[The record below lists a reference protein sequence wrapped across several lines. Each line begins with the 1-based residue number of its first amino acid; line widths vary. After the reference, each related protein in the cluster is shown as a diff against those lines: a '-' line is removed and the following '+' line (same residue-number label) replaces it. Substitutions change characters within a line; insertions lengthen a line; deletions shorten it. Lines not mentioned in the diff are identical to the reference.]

1 MHRFSRQKINR
12 SRRILLILRFVSLT
26 DIPYANRH
34 KTSELQTMTDDEAL
48 SQLYFKD
55 TAFQN
60 LMQRRIFNVLLIA
73 SAYDA
78 FMMEEDGRVEEQLYF
93 EYTSLNLSSPPRVTR
108 ALNSTEGLGILKK
121 KAFDLVIM
129 MPGNDISETFSGARR
144 IRENYPDMPI
154 IVLTP
159 FSKEVSRR
167 LSNEDFSGIDYVFS
181 WLGNV
186 DLLLAIIKLLEDK
199 MNADNDINGVG
210 VQLIMLVEDS
220 VRFYSSVLPI
230 VYKFIL
236 KQSREFSTEA
246 LNEHEQMLRMR
257 GRPKVML
264 ARDYEEAIA
273 IYNRYSDHILGVISD
288 VSFKHNGKKD
298 PKAGIKLASE
308 LRERDPFLPL
318 IIESSEPEN
327 AHAVIEFGGT
337 FIDKNSKKFPVDL
350 GQAITSNFGFGDFVI
365 RNPETGEEIFR
376 IKSLKDLQKNIFNI
390 PAEALYWHASFN
402 DISRWLYSRAMF
414 PIAEVIKHH
423 RFRDLKDAP
432 QVRQLFF
439 DLIVKYRRMKNRGV
453 VAIFRKDR
461 FDHYSNFARIGQGS
475 LGGKGRG
482 LAFIDSIIKKNP
494 VCDNFDGISIT
505 IPRTV
510 VLCTDIFDEFMES
523 NRLYPIALSD
533 EPDDVILRHFLE
545 GELPRRITD
554 DLLALFEVVDT
565 PIAVRS
571 SSLLEDSHYQPFAG
585 IYSTYMVPK
594 YKDPARMLRVV
605 SDAIK
610 GVYASVFYADSKAYM
625 TATSNVIDQEKMAV
639 ILQEVV
645 GKEVDG
651 YYFPSF
657 SGVGRSLNYYPLND
671 EKPEDGVAE
680 IAVGLGKYIVDG
692 GLSLR
697 FSPRHP
703 ENVLQTSELSLAL
716 RDTQTRMYAL
726 DMTGNG
732 KGETTDDG
740 TASDTPR
747 LVVDD
752 GYNVAKLRVQD
763 MADKGVLKYMV
774 STFDYRDNVIR
785 DNDSG
790 EGRKV
795 VTFNNILKHKV
806 FPLAEAVD
814 LMLTSGQ
821 EAMQRPVE
829 IEFAGIVGPDEKMIG
844 PGAKSKGRLYWL
856 QIRPI
861 VDRKEIVDEALMATP
876 DEKLLLKSG
885 TALGHGNIEG
895 VRTIVYVRPEKFS
908 SSNNSIIAR
917 EIEKINRGFLDR
929 NERYVLI
936 GPGRWGSSDTALG
949 IPVKWPAISAARL
962 IVESSLPSYR
972 IEPSQGTHFFQ
983 NLTSFGVA
991 YFTIDTNARH
1001 KDGEPVTALY
1011 DVDFLNSMPAVYES
1025 DYVRIVTFKA
1035 PLAIGVNGLKG
1046 TGVVLKP
1053 ET

>member
-1 MHRFSRQKINR
+1 
-12 SRRILLILRFVSLT
+12 
-26 DIPYANRH
+26 
-34 KTSELQTMTDDEAL
+34 MTDDEAL

-55 TAFQN
+55 TAFEN
-60 LMQRRIFNVLLIA
+60 LMQKRIFNVLLIA

-93 EYTSLNLSSPPRVTR
+93 EYTALNLSSPPRVTR
-108 ALNSTEGLGILKK
+108 ALNSTEGIEIMKTK
-121 KAFDLVIM
+121 NFDLVIM
-129 MPGNDISETFSGARR
+129 MPGNDVSETFAGARR
-144 IRENYPDMPI
+144 IRELYPEMPI

-167 LSNEDFSGIDYVFS
+167 LSNEDFTGIDYVFS

-210 VQLIMLVEDS
+210 VQMILLVEDS

-264 ARDYEEAIA
+264 ARDYEEALEL
-273 IYNRYSDHILGVISD
+273 YDRYSDHILGVISD
-288 VSFKHNGKKD
+288 VSFMREGKKD
-298 PKAGIKLASE
+298 PKAGIRLARE
-308 LRERDPFLPL
+308 LRERDPYLPL
-318 IIESSEPEN
+318 IIESSENEN
-327 AHAVIEFGGT
+327 AHDVSEIGGT

-350 GQAITSNFGFGDFVI
+350 GKAIINNFGFGDFVI
-365 RNPETGEEIFR
+365 RNPESGEEIFR
-376 IKSLKDLQKNIFNI
+376 IKSLKDLQKNIFDI

-432 QVRQLFF
+432 QVRKLFF
-439 DLIVKYRRMKNRGV
+439 DLIVKYRKMKNRGV
-453 VAIFRKDR
+453 VAIFQKER
-461 FDHYSNFARIGQGS
+461 FDRYSNFARIGQGS

-523 NRLYPIALSD
+523 NKLYPIALSD
-533 EPDDVILRHFLE
+533 APDEEILDHFLK
-545 GELPRRITD
+545 GKLPRRIKD

-594 YKDPARMLRVV
+594 VSDPEEMLRMVT
-605 SDAIK
+605 SAIK
-610 GVYASVFYADSKAYM
+610 GVYASVFYSDSKAYM

-645 GKEVDG
+645 GREVEG

-680 IAVGLGKYIVDG
+680 VAVGLGKYIVDG
-692 GLSLR
+692 GLALR

-726 DMTGNG
+726 DM
-732 KGETTDDG
+732 KGDARETSISGQKIDKP
-740 TASDTPR
+740 ASAPS
-747 LVVDD
+747 LSVDD

-763 MADKGVLKYMV
+763 VAEKGALKYMV
-774 STFDYRDNVIR
+774 STFDFRDNVIR
-785 DNDSG
+785 DSDFG
-790 EGRKV
+790 EGRRV
-795 VTFNNILKHKV
+795 VTFNNVLKHKAY
-806 FPLAEAVD
+806 PLAESVD
-814 LMLTSGQ
+814 FMLTTGQ

-829 IEFAGIVGPDEKMIG
+829 IEFAGMIGPDPKMIG
-844 PGAKSKGRLYWL
+844 PGEKHKGRLYWL

-861 VDRKEIVDEALMATP
+861 VDRKETVDEALMATP

-895 VRTIVYVRPEKFS
+895 VNTVVYVRPEKFS
-908 SSNNSIIAR
+908 SSNNSLIAR
-917 EIEKINRGFLDR
+917 EIEKINREFLDR
-929 NERYVLI
+929 EERYILI
-936 GPGRWGSSDTALG
+936 GPGRWGSSDTSLG

-962 IVESSLPSYR
+962 IVESSLPNYR

-991 YFTIDTNARH
+991 YFTIDTNAR
-1001 KDGEPVTALY
+1001 KKEGDPVTDLY
-1011 DVDFLNSMPAVYES
+1011 DVEFLNSQPAVYES
-1025 DYVRIVTFKA
+1025 DFVRIVTFQT

-1046 TGVVLKP
+1046 TGVVVKP
-1053 ET
+1053 EV

>member
-1 MHRFSRQKINR
+1 MN
-12 SRRILLILRFVSLT
+12 
-26 DIPYANRH
+26 
-34 KTSELQTMTDDEAL
+34 DDAL

-73 SAYDA
+73 STYDA

-108 ALNSTEGLGILKK
+108 ALNSSEALELMDHKH
-121 KAFDLVIM
+121 FDLVIM
-129 MPGNDISETFSGARR
+129 MPGNDISETFTGARR
-144 IRENYPDMPI
+144 IKEKHPTQPI

-167 LSNEDFSGIDYVFS
+167 LANEDFSGIDYVFS

-199 MNADNDINGVG
+199 LNADNDINNVG
-210 VQLIMLVEDS
+210 VQMILLVEDS

-236 KQSREFSTEA
+236 KQSKEFSTEA
-246 LNEHEQMLRMR
+246 LNEHERMLRMR

-264 ARDYEEAIA
+264 ARDYEEALEL
-273 IYNRYSDHILGVISD
+273 YDKYSEHILGVISD
-288 VSFKHNGKKD
+288 VSFAREGKKD
-298 PKAGIKLASE
+298 PKAGIRLAKE
-308 LRERDPFLPL
+308 LRKRDPYLPM
-318 IIESSEPEN
+318 IIESSEIEN
-327 AHAVIEFGGT
+327 AHDVSELGGT

-350 GQAITSNFGFGDFVI
+350 GKAIINNFGFGDFVI
-365 RNPETGEEIFR
+365 RNPETGEEIYR
-376 IKSLKDLQKNIFNI
+376 IKSLKDMQKYIFDI
-390 PAEALYWHASFN
+390 PAESLYWHASFN
-402 DISRWLYSRAMF
+402 DISRWFYSRAMF

-439 DLIVKYRRMKNRGV
+439 DLIVKYRKMKNRGV
-453 VAIFRKDR
+453 VAIFKKDR

-494 VCDNFDGISIT
+494 VCDNFDGITIS

-510 VLCTDIFDEFMES
+510 VLCTDIFDEFMEM
-523 NRLYPIALSD
+523 NQLYPIALSNASDD
-533 EPDDVILRHFLE
+533 EILEHFLR
-545 GELPRRITD
+545 GKLPQRIRD
-554 DLLALFEVVDT
+554 GLLALLEVVDT

-594 YKDPARMLRVV
+594 FKDSEKMLKVLV
-605 SDAIK
+605 DAIK
-610 GVYASVFYADSKAYM
+610 GVYASVFYSDSKAYM

-645 GKEVDG
+645 GKDVDG

-680 IAVGLGKYIVDG
+680 LAVGLGKYIVDG
-692 GLSLR
+692 GVGLR

-703 ENVLQTSELSLAL
+703 DNVLQTSELSLAL

-726 DMTGNG
+726 DMKGDERDHSITGQ
-732 KGETTDDG
+732 KISSPMPSL
-740 TASDTPR
+740 AHLR
-747 LVVDD
+747 VDD
-752 GYNVAKLRVQD
+752 GYNISKLRVQD
-763 MADKGVLKYMV
+763 IADKGALKYMV
-774 STFDYRDNVIR
+774 SSYDYRDNVLR
-785 DNDSG
+785 DNDAG
-790 EGRKV
+790 DGRKV
-795 VTFNNILKHKV
+795 VTFNNVLKHKV
-806 FPLAEAVD
+806 FPLAEAID
-814 LMLTSGQ
+814 FMLTTGQ
-821 EAMQRPVE
+821 KEMQRPVE
-829 IEFAGIVGPDEKMIG
+829 IEFAGMIDKNG
-844 PGAKSKGRLYWL
+844 DSKGRLYWL

-861 VDRKEIVDEALMATP
+861 VDRKETVDEAVMATP
-876 DEKLLLKSG
+876 DDQLLLKSS

-895 VRTIVYVRPEKFS
+895 VKTVVYVRPEKFS
-908 SSNNSIIAR
+908 SSNNSLIAR
-917 EIEKINRGFLDR
+917 EIEKINRGYI
-929 NERYVLI
+929 ERDEKYLLI
-936 GPGRWGSSDTALG
+936 GPGRWGSSDTSLG
-949 IPVKWPAISAARL
+949 IPVKWPAISGAKL
-962 IVESSLPSYR
+962 IVESSLPNYR

-991 YFTIDTNARH
+991 YFTIDTNAKRSA
-1001 KDGEPVTALY
+1001 DSPVTDLY
-1011 DVDFLNSMPAVYES
+1011 DVEFLNSLPAVYES
-1025 DYVRIVTFKA
+1025 DYVRIVEFDS
-1035 PLAIGVNGLKG
+1035 PLTIGVNGLKG
-1046 TGVVLKP
+1046 TGVVVKP
-1053 ET
+1053 KV

>member
-1 MHRFSRQKINR
+1 
-12 SRRILLILRFVSLT
+12 
-26 DIPYANRH
+26 
-34 KTSELQTMTDDEAL
+34 MTDDEAL

-55 TAFQN
+55 TAFEN
-60 LMQRRIFNVLLIA
+60 LMQKRIFNVLLIA

-93 EYTSLNLSSPPRVTR
+93 EYTALNLSSPPRVTR
-108 ALNSTEGLGILKK
+108 ALNSTEGIEIMKTK
-121 KAFDLVIM
+121 NFDLVIM
-129 MPGNDISETFSGARR
+129 MPGNDVSETFAGARR
-144 IRENYPDMPI
+144 IRELYPEMPI

-167 LSNEDFSGIDYVFS
+167 LSNEDFTGIDYVFS

-210 VQLIMLVEDS
+210 VQMILLVEDS

-264 ARDYEEAIA
+264 ARDYEEALEL
-273 IYNRYSDHILGVISD
+273 YDRYSDHILGVISD
-288 VSFKHNGKKD
+288 VSFMREGKKD
-298 PKAGIKLASE
+298 PKAGIRLARE
-308 LRERDPFLPL
+308 LRERDPYLPL
-318 IIESSEPEN
+318 IIESSENEN
-327 AHAVIEFGGT
+327 AHDVSEIGGT

-350 GQAITSNFGFGDFVI
+350 GKAIINNFGFGDFVI
-365 RNPETGEEIFR
+365 RNPESGEEIFR
-376 IKSLKDLQKNIFNI
+376 IKSLKDLQKNIFDI

-432 QVRQLFF
+432 QVRKLFF
-439 DLIVKYRRMKNRGV
+439 DLIVKYRKMKNRGV
-453 VAIFRKDR
+453 VAIFQKER
-461 FDHYSNFARIGQGS
+461 FDRYSNFARIGQGS

-523 NRLYPIALSD
+523 NKLYPIALSD
-533 EPDDVILRHFLE
+533 APDEEILDHFLK
-545 GELPRRITD
+545 GKLPRRIKD

-594 YKDPARMLRVV
+594 VSDPEEMLRMVT
-605 SDAIK
+605 SAIK
-610 GVYASVFYADSKAYM
+610 GVYASVFYSDSKAYM

-645 GKEVDG
+645 GREVEG

-680 IAVGLGKYIVDG
+680 VAVGLGKYIVDG
-692 GLSLR
+692 GLALR

-726 DMTGNG
+726 DM
-732 KGETTDDG
+732 KGDARETSISGQKIDKP
-740 TASDTPR
+740 ASAPS
-747 LVVDD
+747 LSVDD
-752 GYNVAKLRVQD
+752 GYNVTKLRVQD
-763 MADKGVLKYMV
+763 VAEKGALKYMV
-774 STFDYRDNVIR
+774 STFDFRDNVIR
-785 DNDSG
+785 DSDFG
-790 EGRKV
+790 EGRRV
-795 VTFNNILKHKV
+795 VTFNNVLKHKV
-806 FPLAEAVD
+806 YPLAESVD
-814 LMLTSGQ
+814 FMLTTGQ

-829 IEFAGIVGPDEKMIG
+829 IEFAGMIGPDPKMIG
-844 PGAKSKGRLYWL
+844 PGEKHKGRLYWL

-861 VDRKEIVDEALMATP
+861 VDRKETVDEALMATP

-895 VRTIVYVRPEKFS
+895 VNTVVYVRPEKFS
-908 SSNNSIIAR
+908 SSNNSLIAR

-929 NERYVLI
+929 EERYILI
-936 GPGRWGSSDTALG
+936 GPGRWGSSDTSLG

-962 IVESSLPSYR
+962 IVESSLPNYR

-991 YFTIDTNARH
+991 YFTIDTNAH
-1001 KDGEPVTALY
+1001 KKEGDPVTDLY
-1011 DVDFLNSMPAVYES
+1011 DVEFLNSQPAVYES
-1025 DYVRIVTFKA
+1025 DFVRIVTFQT

-1046 TGVVLKP
+1046 TGVVVKP
-1053 ET
+1053 EV

>member
-1 MHRFSRQKINR
+1 MNE
-12 SRRILLILRFVSLT
+12 
-26 DIPYANRH
+26 D
-34 KTSELQTMTDDEAL
+34 AL
-48 SQLYFKD
+48 SQLYLKD
-55 TAFQN
+55 TAFQD

-73 SAYDA
+73 STYDA

-93 EYTSLNLSSPPRVTR
+93 EYISLNLSSPPRVTR
-108 ALNSTEGLGILKK
+108 VSNSAEALELMATKS
-121 KAFDLVIM
+121 FDLVIM
-129 MPGNDISETFSGARR
+129 MPGNDISETFTGARR
-144 IRENYPDMPI
+144 IKDLHPEQPI

-199 MNADNDINGVG
+199 LNADNDINNVG
-210 VQLIMLVEDS
+210 VQLILIVEDS

-236 KQSREFSTEA
+236 TQSRLFSTEA
-246 LNEHEQMLRMR
+246 LNEHERMLRMR

-264 ARDYEEAIA
+264 ARDYEEALEL
-273 IYNRYSDHILGVISD
+273 YDKYSEHILGVISD
-288 VSFKHNGKKD
+288 VSFKRQGVKD
-298 PKAGIKLASE
+298 QKAGIRLARE
-308 LRERDPFLPL
+308 LRSRDPYLPL
-318 IIESSEPEN
+318 IIESSESEN
-327 AHAVIEFGGT
+327 VHDVREMGCT

-350 GQAITSNFGFGDFVI
+350 GKAIINEFGFGDFVV
-365 RNPETGEEIFR
+365 RNPETGEEICR
-376 IKSLKDLQKNIFNI
+376 IHNLKELQKSIFDI

-414 PIAEVIKHH
+414 PIAEVIKQH
-423 RFRDLKDAP
+423 RFSDISDAP
-432 QVRQLFF
+432 RVRQLFF
-439 DLIVKYRRMKNRGV
+439 DLIVKYRKMKNRGV
-453 VAIFRKDR
+453 VAIFRQDR

-482 LAFIDSIIKKNP
+482 LAFIDSIIKKNT
-494 VCDNFDGISIT
+494 VCDNFDGITIS

-523 NRLYPIALSD
+523 NQLYPIALSD
-533 EPDDVILRHFLE
+533 MPDEEILRHFLRAT
-545 GELPRRITD
+545 LPARIRE
-554 DLLALFEVVDT
+554 DLKALLQVVDT

-594 YKDPARMLRVV
+594 SPDQDRMLDMLT
-605 SDAIK
+605 DAIK

-645 GKEVDG
+645 GKDFDG

-657 SGVGRSLNYYPLND
+657 SGVGRSLNYYPLGD
-671 EKPEDGVAE
+671 ERPEDGVAE

-692 GLSLR
+692 GVGLR

-703 ENVLQTSELSLAL
+703 ESVLQTSELSLAL

-726 DMTGNG
+726 DMMGD
-732 KGETTDDG
+732 KGE
-740 TASDTPR
+740 
-747 LVVDD
+747 LKVED

-763 MADKGVLKYMV
+763 VADRGALTYMV
-774 STFDYRDNVIR
+774 STYDFRDNVLR
-785 DNDSG
+785 DNDKG

-795 VTFNNILKHKV
+795 VTFNNVLKHGV
-806 FPLAEAVD
+806 FPLAGALD
-814 LMLTSGQ
+814 FMLMKGQ
-821 EAMQRPVE
+821 QEMQRPVE
-829 IEFAGIVGPDEKMIG
+829 IEFAGMIE
-844 PGAKSKGRLYWL
+844 PGKNSKGRLYWL

-861 VDRKEIVDEALMATP
+861 VDRKESVDEAVMSTP
-876 DEKLLLKSG
+876 DDRLLLKSS
-885 TALGHGNIEG
+885 TALGHGTIEG
-895 VRTIVYVRPEKFS
+895 VKTVVYVRPEKFS
-908 SSNNSIIAR
+908 SSNNSLIAR
-917 EIEKINRGFLDR
+917 EMEKINRGFL
-929 NERYVLI
+929 ERDEKYLLI
-936 GPGRWGSSDTALG
+936 GPGRWGSSDSALG

-962 IVESSLPSYR
+962 IVESALPDYR

-991 YFTIDTNARH
+991 YFTVDTAR
-1001 KDGEPVTALY
+1001 KRDADAEVTDLY
-1011 DVDFLNSMPAVYES
+1011 DVAFLDAMPAVYES
-1025 DYVRIVTFKA
+1025 EFMRIVTFDE
-1035 PLAIGVNGLKG
+1035 PLVIGVNGLKG
-1046 TGVVLKP
+1046 TGVVVKP
-1053 ET
+1053 DIKNS

>member
-1 MHRFSRQKINR
+1 MNE
-12 SRRILLILRFVSLT
+12 
-26 DIPYANRH
+26 D
-34 KTSELQTMTDDEAL
+34 AL
-48 SQLYFKD
+48 SQLYLKD
-55 TAFQN
+55 TAFQD

-73 SAYDA
+73 STYDA

-93 EYTSLNLSSPPRVTR
+93 EYISLNLSSPPRVTR
-108 ALNSTEGLGILKK
+108 VSNSAEALELMATKS
-121 KAFDLVIM
+121 FDLVIM
-129 MPGNDISETFSGARR
+129 MPGNDISETFTGARR
-144 IRENYPDMPI
+144 IKDLHPEQPI

-199 MNADNDINGVG
+199 LNADNDINNVG
-210 VQLIMLVEDS
+210 VQLILIVEDS

-236 KQSREFSTEA
+236 TQSRLFSTEA
-246 LNEHEQMLRMR
+246 LNEHERMLRMR

-264 ARDYEEAIA
+264 ARDYEEALEL
-273 IYNRYSDHILGVISD
+273 YDKYSEHILGVISD
-288 VSFKHNGKKD
+288 VSFKRQGVKD
-298 PKAGIKLASE
+298 QKAGIRLARE
-308 LRERDPFLPL
+308 LRSRDPYLPL

-327 AHAVIEFGGT
+327 VHDVRAMGCT

-350 GQAITSNFGFGDFVI
+350 GKAIINEFGFGDFVV
-365 RNPETGEEIFR
+365 RNPETGEEICR
-376 IKSLKDLQKNIFNI
+376 IHNLKELQKSIFDI

-402 DISRWLYSRAMF
+402 DISRWLSSRAMF
-414 PIAEVIKHH
+414 PIAEVIKQH
-423 RFRDLKDAP
+423 RFSDISDAP
-432 QVRQLFF
+432 RVRQLFF
-439 DLIVKYRRMKNRGV
+439 DLIVKYRKMKNRGV
-453 VAIFRKDR
+453 VAIFRQDR

-482 LAFIDSIIKKNP
+482 LAFIDSIIKKNT
-494 VCDNFDGISIT
+494 VCDNFDGITIS

-523 NRLYPIALSD
+523 NQLYPIALSD
-533 EPDDVILRHFLE
+533 MPDEEILRHFLRAT
-545 GELPRRITD
+545 LPARIRE
-554 DLLALFEVVDT
+554 DLKALLQVVDT

-594 YKDPARMLRVV
+594 SPDQDRMLDMLT
-605 SDAIK
+605 DAIK

-645 GKEVDG
+645 GKDFDG

-657 SGVGRSLNYYPLND
+657 SGVGRSLNYYPLGD
-671 EKPEDGVAE
+671 ERPEDGVAE

-692 GLSLR
+692 GVGLR

-703 ENVLQTSELSLAL
+703 ESVLQTSELSLAL

-726 DMTGNG
+726 DMMGD
-732 KGETTDDG
+732 KGE
-740 TASDTPR
+740 
-747 LVVDD
+747 LKVED

-763 MADKGVLKYMV
+763 VADRGALTYMV
-774 STFDYRDNVIR
+774 STYDFRDNVLR
-785 DNDSG
+785 DNDKG

-795 VTFNNILKHKV
+795 VTFNNVLKHGV
-806 FPLAEAVD
+806 FPLAGALD
-814 LMLTSGQ
+814 FMLMKGQ
-821 EAMQRPVE
+821 QEMQRPVE
-829 IEFAGIVGPDEKMIG
+829 IEFAGMIE
-844 PGAKSKGRLYWL
+844 PGKNSKGRLYWL

-861 VDRKEIVDEALMATP
+861 VDRKESVDEAVMSTP
-876 DEKLLLKSG
+876 DDRLLLKSS
-885 TALGHGNIEG
+885 TALGHGTIEG
-895 VRTIVYVRPEKFS
+895 VKTVVYVRPEKFS
-908 SSNNSIIAR
+908 SSNNSLIAR
-917 EIEKINRGFLDR
+917 EMEKINRGFL
-929 NERYVLI
+929 ERDEKYLLI
-936 GPGRWGSSDTALG
+936 GPGRWGSSDSALG

-962 IVESSLPSYR
+962 IVESALPDYR

-991 YFTIDTNARH
+991 YFTVDTAR
-1001 KDGEPVTALY
+1001 KCDADAEVTDLY
-1011 DVDFLNSMPAVYES
+1011 DVAFLDAMPAVYES
-1025 DYVRIVTFKA
+1025 EFMRIVTFDE
-1035 PLAIGVNGLKG
+1035 PLVIGVNGLKG
-1046 TGVVLKP
+1046 TGVVVKP
-1053 ET
+1053 DIKNS

>member
-1 MHRFSRQKINR
+1 
-12 SRRILLILRFVSLT
+12 
-26 DIPYANRH
+26 
-34 KTSELQTMTDDEAL
+34 MTDDEAL

-55 TAFQN
+55 TAFEN
-60 LMQRRIFNVLLIA
+60 LMQKRIFNVLLIA

-93 EYTSLNLSSPPRVTR
+93 EYTALNLSSPPRVTR
-108 ALNSTEGLGILKK
+108 ALNSTEGIEIMKTK
-121 KAFDLVIM
+121 NFDLVIM
-129 MPGNDISETFSGARR
+129 MPGNDVSETFAGARR
-144 IRENYPDMPI
+144 IRELYPEMPI

-167 LSNEDFSGIDYVFS
+167 LSNEDFTGIDYVFS

-210 VQLIMLVEDS
+210 VQMILLVEDS

-264 ARDYEEAIA
+264 ARDYEEALEL
-273 IYNRYSDHILGVISD
+273 YDRYSDHILGVISD
-288 VSFKHNGKKD
+288 VSFMREGKKD
-298 PKAGIKLASE
+298 PKAGIRLARE
-308 LRERDPFLPL
+308 LRERDPYLPL
-318 IIESSEPEN
+318 IIESSENEN
-327 AHAVIEFGGT
+327 AHDVSEIGGT

-350 GQAITSNFGFGDFVI
+350 GKAIINNFGFGDFVI
-365 RNPETGEEIFR
+365 RNPESGEEIFR
-376 IKSLKDLQKNIFNI
+376 IKSLKDLQKNIFDI

-432 QVRQLFF
+432 QVRKLFF
-439 DLIVKYRRMKNRGV
+439 DLIVKYRKMKNRGV
-453 VAIFRKDR
+453 VAIFQKER
-461 FDHYSNFARIGQGS
+461 FDRYSNFARIGQGS

-523 NRLYPIALSD
+523 NKLYPIALSD
-533 EPDDVILRHFLE
+533 APDEEILDHFLK
-545 GELPRRITD
+545 GKLPRRIKD

-594 YKDPARMLRVV
+594 VSDPEEMLRMVT
-605 SDAIK
+605 SAIK
-610 GVYASVFYADSKAYM
+610 GVYASVFYSDSKAYM

-645 GKEVDG
+645 GREVEG

-680 IAVGLGKYIVDG
+680 VAVGLGKYIVDG
-692 GLSLR
+692 GLVLR

-726 DMTGNG
+726 DM
-732 KGETTDDG
+732 KGDARETSISGQKIDKP
-740 TASDTPR
+740 ASAPS
-747 LVVDD
+747 LSVDD
-752 GYNVAKLRVQD
+752 GYNVTKLRVQD
-763 MADKGVLKYMV
+763 VAEKGALKYMV
-774 STFDYRDNVIR
+774 STFDFRDNVIR
-785 DNDSG
+785 DSDFG
-790 EGRKV
+790 EGRRV
-795 VTFNNILKHKV
+795 VTFNNVLKHKAY
-806 FPLAEAVD
+806 PLAESVD
-814 LMLTSGQ
+814 FMLTTGQ

-829 IEFAGIVGPDEKMIG
+829 IEFAGMIGPDPKMIG
-844 PGAKSKGRLYWL
+844 PGEKHKGRLYWL

-861 VDRKEIVDEALMATP
+861 VDRKETVDEALMATP

-895 VRTIVYVRPEKFS
+895 VNTVVYVRPEKFS
-908 SSNNSIIAR
+908 SSNNSLIAR

-929 NERYVLI
+929 EERYILI
-936 GPGRWGSSDTALG
+936 GPGRWGSSDTSLG

-962 IVESSLPSYR
+962 IVESSLPNYR

-991 YFTIDTNARH
+991 YFTIDTNAH
-1001 KDGEPVTALY
+1001 KKEGDPVTDLY
-1011 DVDFLNSMPAVYES
+1011 DVEFLNSQPAVYES
-1025 DYVRIVTFKA
+1025 DFVRIVTFQT

-1046 TGVVLKP
+1046 TGVVVKP
-1053 ET
+1053 EV

>member
-1 MHRFSRQKINR
+1 
-12 SRRILLILRFVSLT
+12 
-26 DIPYANRH
+26 
-34 KTSELQTMTDDEAL
+34 MTDDEAL

-55 TAFQN
+55 TAFEN
-60 LMQRRIFNVLLIA
+60 LMQKRIFNVLLIA

-93 EYTSLNLSSPPRVTR
+93 EYTALNLSSPPRVTR
-108 ALNSTEGLGILKK
+108 ALNSTEGIEIMKTK
-121 KAFDLVIM
+121 NFDLVIM
-129 MPGNDISETFSGARR
+129 MPGNDVSETFAGARR
-144 IRENYPDMPI
+144 IRELYPEMPI

-167 LSNEDFSGIDYVFS
+167 LSNEDFTGIDYVFS

-210 VQLIMLVEDS
+210 VQMILLVEDS

-264 ARDYEEAIA
+264 ARDYEEALEL
-273 IYNRYSDHILGVISD
+273 YDRYSDHILGVISD
-288 VSFKHNGKKD
+288 VSFMREGKKD
-298 PKAGIKLASE
+298 PKAGIRLARE
-308 LRERDPFLPL
+308 LRERDPYLPL
-318 IIESSEPEN
+318 IIESSENEN
-327 AHAVIEFGGT
+327 AHDVSEIGGT

-350 GQAITSNFGFGDFVI
+350 GKAIINNFGFGDFVI
-365 RNPETGEEIFR
+365 RNPESGEEIFR
-376 IKSLKDLQKNIFNI
+376 IKSLKDLQKNIFDI

-432 QVRQLFF
+432 QVRKLFF
-439 DLIVKYRRMKNRGV
+439 DLIVKYRKMKNRGV
-453 VAIFRKDR
+453 VAIFQKER
-461 FDHYSNFARIGQGS
+461 FDRYSNFARIGQGS

-523 NRLYPIALSD
+523 NKLYPIALSD
-533 EPDDVILRHFLE
+533 APDEEILDHFLK
-545 GELPRRITD
+545 GKLPRRIKD

-594 YKDPARMLRVV
+594 VSDPEEMLRMVT
-605 SDAIK
+605 SAIK
-610 GVYASVFYADSKAYM
+610 GVYASVFYSDSKAYM

-645 GKEVDG
+645 GREVEG

-680 IAVGLGKYIVDG
+680 VAVGLGKYIVDG
-692 GLSLR
+692 GLALR

-726 DMTGNG
+726 DM
-732 KGETTDDG
+732 KGDARETSISGQKIDKP
-740 TASDTPR
+740 ASA
-747 LVVDD
+747 LSLSVDD

-763 MADKGVLKYMV
+763 VAEKGALKYMV
-774 STFDYRDNVIR
+774 STFDFRDNVIR
-785 DNDSG
+785 DSDFG
-790 EGRKV
+790 EGRRV
-795 VTFNNILKHKV
+795 VTFNNVLKHKAY
-806 FPLAEAVD
+806 PLAESVD
-814 LMLTSGQ
+814 FMLTTGQ

-829 IEFAGIVGPDEKMIG
+829 IEFAGMIGPDPKMIG
-844 PGAKSKGRLYWL
+844 PGEKHKGRLYWL

-861 VDRKEIVDEALMATP
+861 VARKETVDEALMATP

-895 VRTIVYVRPEKFS
+895 VNTVVYVRPEKFS
-908 SSNNSIIAR
+908 SSNNSLIAR

-929 NERYVLI
+929 EERYILI
-936 GPGRWGSSDTALG
+936 GPGRWGSSDTSLG

-962 IVESSLPSYR
+962 IVESSLPNYR

-991 YFTIDTNARH
+991 YFTIDTNAR
-1001 KDGEPVTALY
+1001 KKEGDPITDLY
-1011 DVDFLNSMPAVYES
+1011 DVEFLNSQPAVYES
-1025 DYVRIVTFKA
+1025 DFVRIVTFQT

-1046 TGVVLKP
+1046 TGVVVKP
-1053 ET
+1053 EV

>member
-1 MHRFSRQKINR
+1 MNE
-12 SRRILLILRFVSLT
+12 
-26 DIPYANRH
+26 D
-34 KTSELQTMTDDEAL
+34 AL
-48 SQLYFKD
+48 SQLYLKD
-55 TAFQN
+55 TAFQD

-73 SAYDA
+73 STYDA

-93 EYTSLNLSSPPRVTR
+93 EYISLNLSSPPRVTR
-108 ALNSTEGLGILKK
+108 VSNSAEALELMATKS
-121 KAFDLVIM
+121 FDLVIM
-129 MPGNDISETFSGARR
+129 MPGNDISETFTGARR
-144 IRENYPDMPI
+144 IKDLHPEQPI

-199 MNADNDINGVG
+199 LNADNDINNVG
-210 VQLIMLVEDS
+210 VQLILIVEDS

-236 KQSREFSTEA
+236 TQSRLFSTEA
-246 LNEHEQMLRMR
+246 LNEHERMLRMR

-264 ARDYEEAIA
+264 ARDYEEALEL
-273 IYNRYSDHILGVISD
+273 YDKYSEHILGVISD
-288 VSFKHNGKKD
+288 VSFKRQGVKD
-298 PKAGIKLASE
+298 QKAGIRLARE
-308 LRERDPFLPL
+308 LRSRDPYLPL

-327 AHAVIEFGGT
+327 VHDVRAMGCT

-350 GQAITSNFGFGDFVI
+350 GKAIINEFGFGDFVV
-365 RNPETGEEIFR
+365 RNPETGEEICR
-376 IKSLKDLQKNIFNI
+376 IHNLKELQKSIFDI

-414 PIAEVIKHH
+414 PIAEVIKQH
-423 RFRDLKDAP
+423 RFSDISDAP
-432 QVRQLFF
+432 RVRQLFF
-439 DLIVKYRRMKNRGV
+439 DLIVKYRKMKNRGV
-453 VAIFRKDR
+453 VALFRQDR

-482 LAFIDSIIKKNP
+482 LAFIDSIIKKNT
-494 VCDNFDGISIT
+494 VCDNFDGITIS

-523 NRLYPIALSD
+523 NQLYPIALSD
-533 EPDDVILRHFLE
+533 MPDEEILRHFLRAT
-545 GELPRRITD
+545 LPARIRE
-554 DLLALFEVVDT
+554 DLKALLQVVDT

-594 YKDPARMLRVV
+594 SPDQDRMLDMLT
-605 SDAIK
+605 DAIK

-645 GKEVDG
+645 GKDFDG

-657 SGVGRSLNYYPLND
+657 SGVGRSLNYYPLGD
-671 EKPEDGVAE
+671 ERPEDGVAE

-692 GLSLR
+692 GVGLR

-703 ENVLQTSELSLAL
+703 ESVLQTSELSLAL

-726 DMTGNG
+726 DMMGD
-732 KGETTDDG
+732 KGE
-740 TASDTPR
+740 
-747 LVVDD
+747 LKVED

-763 MADKGVLKYMV
+763 VADRGALTYMV
-774 STFDYRDNVIR
+774 STYDFRDNVLR
-785 DNDSG
+785 DNDKG

-795 VTFNNILKHKV
+795 VTFNNVLKHGV
-806 FPLAEAVD
+806 FPLAGALD
-814 LMLTSGQ
+814 FMLMKGQ
-821 EAMQRPVE
+821 QEMQRPVE
-829 IEFAGIVGPDEKMIG
+829 IEFAGMIE
-844 PGAKSKGRLYWL
+844 PGKNSKGRLYWL

-861 VDRKEIVDEALMATP
+861 VDRKESVDEAVMSTP
-876 DEKLLLKSG
+876 DDRLLLKSS
-885 TALGHGNIEG
+885 TALGHGTIEG
-895 VRTIVYVRPEKFS
+895 VKTVVYVRPEKFS
-908 SSNNSIIAR
+908 SSNNSLIAR
-917 EIEKINRGFLDR
+917 EMEKINRGFL
-929 NERYVLI
+929 ERDEKYLLI
-936 GPGRWGSSDTALG
+936 GPGRWGSSDSALG

-962 IVESSLPSYR
+962 IVESALPDYR

-991 YFTIDTNARH
+991 YFTVDTAR
-1001 KDGEPVTALY
+1001 KCDADAEVTDLY
-1011 DVDFLNSMPAVYES
+1011 DVAFLDAMPAVYES
-1025 DYVRIVTFKA
+1025 EFMRIVTFDE
-1035 PLAIGVNGLKG
+1035 PLVIGVNGLKG
-1046 TGVVLKP
+1046 TGVVVKP
-1053 ET
+1053 DIKNS